1 MTAATAGAVCLS
13 ARCQASLLKSDLHN
27 MATDKKGAAEQF
39 KALLDADMA
48 ARAKGASATTDLPC
62 ESPLSTLRR

>member
-13 ARCQASLLKSDLHN
+13 ARCQASSLKSDLCN
-27 MATDKKGAAEQF
+27 MAVDKQDAAEKF

-48 ARAKGASATTDLPC
+48 ARATGASPTTDFPC